1 MKNAPTFLWTQS
13 FLQMDYDSWTVN
25 VSDKLG
31 LWKVRGTSW
40 VEIEISSASGWEI
53 SGTQSCHYWLM
64 VHKHSLTS
72 PSSILVIAIV
82 LTVHEVKI
90 ISRGR
95 ERLWN
100 EAVRGSARSQYSRRS
115 LVLLFMGLFSELPQ
129 CEVCLFFFLFKYT
142 RGCKEK
148 NPCNY
153 TALSTWNWKL
163 ME

>member
-1 MKNAPTFLWTQS
+1 MKNVPTFLWTQS
-13 FLQMDYDSWTVN
+13 FPQMDYDSWTVS

-31 LWKVRGTSW
+31 LWKVRGTSP

-53 SGTQSCHYWLM
+53 SGTQSCHYRLM
-64 VHKHSLTS
+64 VHRHSLTS

-90 ISRGR
+90 ISCGK
-95 ERLWN
+95 ERLLN
-100 EAVRGSARSQYSRRS
+100 EVVRGSARSQYSRQS
-115 LVLLFMGLFSELPQ
+115 LILLFAGLVSVLLQCLVCIVFS
-129 CEVCLFFFLFKYT
+129 FFNMQVVAM
-142 RGCKEK
+142 RE